1 MIQGLTQYFL
11 SATFIGGVI
20 VYICKK
26 YLDRKT
32 EIAEKRREKEIEEKK
47 KARVLE
53 YELDE
58 AMWELI
64 RQTHRGIIKSDKMH
78 EFWNGEYR
86 DAYAAFETAY
96 KEKKKFQQN
105 LLAERR

>member
-1 MIQGLTQYFL
+1 MIQGLLQYFL
-11 SATFIGGVI
+11 SATFVGGVI

-32 EIAEKRREKEIEEKK
+32 EIAQKKKDREIEEKK
-47 KARVLE
+47 QSLVLE

-58 AMWELI
+58 ARWELI
-64 RQTHRGIIKSDKMH
+64 RQIHRGILQSDKVH

-86 DAYAAFETAY
+86 EAYTAFEKAY